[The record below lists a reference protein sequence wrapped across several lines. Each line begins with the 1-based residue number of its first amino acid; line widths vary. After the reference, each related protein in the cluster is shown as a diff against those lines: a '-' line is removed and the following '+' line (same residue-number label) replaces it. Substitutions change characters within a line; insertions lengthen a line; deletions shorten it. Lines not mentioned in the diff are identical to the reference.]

1 MARPTWVHMAD
12 EPDVLD
18 DFLSMLADGVRVTT
32 GQDPPEGAAYEI
44 LVAGV
49 PERQLVEASRP
60 LTTLIIP
67 WSGVPQRTRSLM
79 REFPHVAVHNLH
91 HNALQVAEMAVALL
105 FAAAKSVIPMD
116 RALRRDDWTPRYE
129 DSAVVLLEG
138 ARVLILGHGAIGRR
152 VSRMC
157 RGLGMKVTAVR
168 RDGGG
173 PVDGATD
180 VRQVGELL
188 DLLPSADVLFVCL
201 PLTDET
207 RGLVGARELSLLPNR
222 AILVNVGR
230 GAVVD
235 ESALY
240 EALAGRTL
248 HAAGL
253 DVWYNY
259 PTDEAGRTGTRP
271 SEHPFGELDN
281 VVLSPHRAGAPHTE
295 ETELARM
302 RGLAGLI
309 NAYAAGETL
318 PNRVDLELG
327 Y

>member
-1 MARPTWVHMAD
+1 LAGSTWVHMAD
-12 EPDVLD
+12 DPDALD
-18 DFLSMLADGVRVTT
+18 EFLSMLDERVRVTT
-32 GQDPPEGAAYEI
+32 GQEPPDDAAYEI

-49 PERQLVEASRP
+49 PERRLVEASSA

-67 WSGVPQRTRSLM
+67 WSGVPRRTRSLM
-79 REFPHVAVHNLH
+79 REFSGVAVHNLH
-91 HNALQVAEMAVALL
+91 HNALQVAEMAMALL

-116 RALRRDDWTPRYE
+116 RALRRGDWTPRYQK
-129 DSAVVLLEG
+129 SPVLLLDG
-138 ARVLILGHGAIGRR
+138 ARVLVLGHGAIGRL

-157 RGLGMKVTAVR
+157 RAMGMKVTAVR
-168 RDGGG
+168 RGEDVPADGSS
-173 PVDGATD
+173 D
-180 VRQVGELL
+180 VRTARELL
-188 DLLPSADVLFVCL
+188 ELLPSADVLFVCL

-207 RGLVGARELSLLPNR
+207 RGLIGARELSLLPHP

-240 EALAGRTL
+240 GALAGGAL

-259 PTDEAGRTGTRP
+259 PVDEAGRTSTRP
-271 SEHPFGELDN
+271 SECPFGELDN
-281 VVLSPHRAGAPHTE
+281 VVLSPHRAGAPNTE

-302 RGLAGLI
+302 SELAGLI
-309 NAYAAGETL
+309 NKYAAGEEL